1 MLGLGYSWYWA
12 TRGSEHPVV
21 STSSWPQSLM
31 DIVNNLYP
39 ANGHKCMINVH
50 PSILCAYH
58 YSLRNEVH
66 RYVCQWAL
74 IHRFVLK
81 YRLVSLYFN
90 MVKYNDD
97 RRGWKWS
104 LSDCVSRVSYNVQ
117 HWYVVKGSSNLAQE
131 IYYPKLH
138 ANFTTARIQD
148 SQCSFHHFC
157 KEWMHTHHSQTHS

>member
-97 RRGWKWS
+97 
-104 LSDCVSRVSYNVQ
+104 
-117 HWYVVKGSSNLAQE
+117 
-131 IYYPKLH
+131 
-138 ANFTTARIQD
+138 
-148 SQCSFHHFC
+148 
-157 KEWMHTHHSQTHS
+157 